1 MSCLSRL
8 SLALCMLVP
17 LAAVEPPPS
26 ATMPATLGWSIEDR
40 MAYIMG
46 YKAALVARKEL
57 PYSDRLPDA
66 KIIEGFSAAIHK
78 QASVVD
84 GETWKAIVDSF
95 QASCEEMEKKRTV
108 VNKAESK
115 AYMARLKLKPDVR
128 FTESG
133 LAYEIV
139 KQGGGDRPAAD
150 SQVKIHYELKKTDG
164 TQMESTRVAKT
175 PVTLSLPQ
183 CFPGLAE
190 GIRLMSAGSTY
201 RLHIPG
207 ELGITEKSGI
217 PTPAGYNAAV
227 IAEIE
232 LLEVLPPKAVRS
244 PRDGR

>member
-1 MSCLSRL
+1 M
-8 SLALCMLVP
+8 LAP

-46 YKAALVARKEL
+46 YKAALMARKEL

-66 KIIEGFSAAIHK
+66 KIIEGFSAAINK
-78 QASVVD
+78 QASVVEGD
-84 GETWKAIVDSF
+84 TWKAIVDSF

-108 VNKAESK
+108 INKAESK
-115 AYMARLKLKPDVR
+115 AYMARLRLKPEIR

-133 LAYEIV
+133 LGYEIV

-150 SQVKIHYELKKTDG
+150 SQVKIHYVLKKTDG
-164 TQMESTRVAKT
+164 TQLESTRAVSRN

-190 GIRLMSAGSTY
+190 GLRLMSTGSTY

-217 PTPAGYNAAV
+217 PTSTGYNTAV

-232 LLEVLPPKAVRS
+232 LMEVLPPKPRGS
-244 PRDGR
+244 RDGR